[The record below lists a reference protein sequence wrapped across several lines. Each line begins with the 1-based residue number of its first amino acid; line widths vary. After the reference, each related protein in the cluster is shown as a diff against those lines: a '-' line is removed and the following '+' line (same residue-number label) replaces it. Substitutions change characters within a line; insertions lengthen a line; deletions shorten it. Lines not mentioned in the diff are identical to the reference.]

1 MKTTAQLRK
10 EIAIQKKRITKLKKK
25 DKRKKFK
32 LQRITPEEIKEILGR
47 VSKENLKKI
56 KERDEK
62 ISKEK
67 LFFK

>member
-1 MKTTAQLRK
+1 MK
-10 EIAIQKKRITKLKKK
+10 KKKKKKK

-32 LQRITPEEIKEILGR
+32 LQRINPEEILGE

>member
-1 MKTTAQLRK
+1 MKTIAQLRK

>member
-1 MKTTAQLRK
+1 MKTIAQLRK

-62 ISKEK
+62 ISEEK